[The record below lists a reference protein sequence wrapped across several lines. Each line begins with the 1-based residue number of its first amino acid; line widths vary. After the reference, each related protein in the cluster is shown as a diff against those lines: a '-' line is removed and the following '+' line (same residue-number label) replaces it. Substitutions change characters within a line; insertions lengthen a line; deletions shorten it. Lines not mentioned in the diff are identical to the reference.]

1 VRTISAEAE
10 RSYVRGVWARPL
22 IVCAAAVEGGGLC
35 DEVIGVGKTAAAMRV
50 TELLL
55 GGRPPWLL
63 LVGVCG
69 VYPAAGLAVGDLC
82 VVGEDRLAD
91 EGIGLAGGEFRG
103 IAALGLGDEGPFRG
117 DEDRSRAIAA
127 RLAIREVAG
136 ATVSTCSACDE
147 RSRALVG
154 RSGAAV
160 ETMEGA
166 AVMLVCQ
173 HLGVPVVQLR
183 AVSNRTG
190 EREAAGWD
198 LHGALRAL
206 HAALRSLKEEHGW

>member
-1 VRTISAEAE
+1 M
-10 RSYVRGVWARPL
+10 
-22 IVCAAAVEGGGLC
+22 CAAAVEGGGLC
-35 DEVIGVGKTAAAMRV
+35 DEVIGVGKAVAAMRA
-50 TELLL
+50 TELLVSQ
-55 GGRPPWLL
+55 RPAWLL

-69 VYPAAGLAVGDLC
+69 VYPGAGLAVGDLC

-91 EGIGLAGGEFRG
+91 EGVGLAGGEFRG
-103 IAALGLGDEGPFRG
+103 IAAMGLGDEGPFRG
-117 DEDRSRAIAA
+117 DEDRGRALAV
-127 RLAIREVAG
+127 RLGIREVAG

-147 RSRALVG
+147 RSRALAG

-166 AVMLVCQ
+166 AVMMVCQ
-173 HLGVPVVQLR
+173 HLGVPAVQLR

-198 LHGALRAL
+198 LHGSLRAL
-206 HAALRSLKEEHGW
+206 HAALRALKEEHGW